1 MKRHYESTGEAF
13 SAAIDKTFRYAAAHS
28 LTAVIFFLAVMPL
41 PFKALN
47 LLNPPLILIPI
58 FYWALY
64 RPAFM
69 PPTMVFLLG
78 LASDILSGTP
88 LGLNALIYVSLH
100 WLVFSQRTFLLSQGF
115 FLTWWGFIIC
125 AFGAALLYWGLFCL
139 LNLTMVPVMPALLGA
154 LVCVCTFP
162 LLALPLSFMHRL
174 LSEES

>member
-1 MKRHYESTGEAF
+1 MKRHYESPADAF
-13 SAAIDKTFRYAAAHS
+13 SAVIDKTLRSAAAHS
-28 LTAVIFFLAVMPL
+28 LTAVIFLLAVMPL
-41 PFKALN
+41 PFKTLN
-47 LLNPPLILIPI
+47 MINPPLILIAI

-78 LASDILSGTP
+78 LFNDILSGTP

-115 FLTWWGFIIC
+115 FLTWWGFALC
-125 AFGAALLYWGLFCL
+125 AFGAAILYWGLFCL
-139 LNLTMVPVMPALLGA
+139 LNLSLTPVLPALLGA
-154 LVCVCTFP
+154 LVCVCLFP

-174 LSEES
+174 LSAES